1 MRSHVWILVFLVLA
15 LVVTI
20 EGGKCPKRF
29 KKRGCKALVLTNTI
43 RTNCQ
48 PPFKCGEDCHYEC
61 VPGCVRKSGAKIRT
75 CRFGRYWRG
84 GRGLKCSC
92 RPCRAPPDVRDASV
106 IWGSGCSAPFNAGT
120 ACNYRCNPGFRK
132 EGGDETKMCVDSQWR
147 GSALNCEARQCP
159 TLLAPAFGSI
169 TPAGPHSYPTQV
181 TFSCNTGYVLNGPSD
196 STCQANGT
204 WTSPAST
211 SICTRVQCP
220 LLTAPINGAQTPPTG
235 ANFYQDRVTF
245 TCDAG
250 YARNGSSDTTCQ
262 ADGTW
267 TNPVPTCTPV
277 QCPLLTAPTNG
288 ARIPP
293 TGANFYQDVVTFTC
307 NTGYVHNG
315 PIVVTCQADETWSDP
330 FPTCTP
336 RQCSALRAPEFGLL
350 SPTEVT
356 SYQTVV
362 TFACI
367 PGFAL
372 NGSPNTTCQAD
383 GSWSNPV
390 PTCTPS
396 PNWPTTSPTT
406 TPPVVSSC
414 GNLTVFNSD
423 SGSFTSPGWPDP
435 YPLSTNCTW
444 QINVDPGKFVL
455 IRFVEFDLEHGGRT
469 CIWDSLRIHDGPNMS
484 APMIANLCGSSV
496 GPVITTGSSAFVVF
510 HSDESV
516 TDSGFFANFT
526 AWNDTFTQ
534 PSAPPYSTFATT
546 TPATSL
552 NCGNPTVLSGNIGS
566 FTSPG
571 YPGNY
576 PNNAYCSW
584 QISVNTSEVIAIRFN
599 AFDLEFSGSSCPYDY
614 LAIYDGSS
622 TAASRLARLC
632 GSSAQTIYT
641 TGRNAYVVFRTDG
654 SVTGSGFSANFT
666 AESRGPDGDSWRCD
680 FDSDQ
685 CNSMAA
691 TGQFGFRWIRRFG
704 RTPSSSTGPSADHT
718 DGSGFYM
725 YTEASG
731 SSTGANASLTLPIM
745 RSDGQHCLRWFYHM
759 YGSSMGTL
767 NVYVSQPQYPDMLV
781 WSRSGNQGNRWLPA
795 MISVS
800 TNTSVFQI
808 RFEGVRGYSFTSDM
822 AIDDIAVRLGPCSS
836 CAADQFTCWNG
847 SCIFLNLTCD
857 GNSDCNDGID
867 EVFCN
872 QTIPH
877 TTPSYR
883 TVAITTSPASVH
895 CGNPTVLSGNIGSFT
910 SPGYPGNYPNN
921 AQCSWQISV
930 NTSEAIAIRFNAFDL
945 QDAYAGV
952 YCLFDYLA
960 IYDGPSTSAPLLAR
974 LCGSSAQTIVTTNRS
989 AFVIFRTDG
998 SVTKSGFFANFTATE
1013 RRAQPSAPPYSTF
1026 ATTTPATSLNCGNP
1040 TVLSGNIGSFTS
1052 PGYPGNY
1059 PNNARCSWQISV
1071 NTSEVIAIR
1080 FNAFNLES
1088 GGSSCPYDY
1097 LDVYDGLSTAVSR
1110 LARLCGSSAQTVFT
1124 TGRNAF
1130 VVFRTDG
1137 SVTRSGFSAYFTA
1150 ESRPERR
1157 GWRSKNER
1165 RESAARAP
1173 SERGERRESAV
1184 SAVRAPKL
1192 VDLTS
1197 SFVTFPGVRHSQ
1209 RNAITMLTVWIGATK
1224 QTAVTIDPIV
1234 WEPFNFTYDNS
1245 CTSCDGES
1253 FVRPSSYTY
1262 GGRILYVGV
1271 VLCSPTQYKIFLSDN
1286 IAGMFRNIGDHS
1298 GHGQD
1303 HCELVGTSSDPP
1315 SSSLDPDYQTCSG
1328 VGYWR
1333 YHRGNSFTYGAIGDG
1348 SVNGN
1353 VWYGRW
1359 YRCGVTIPRG
1369 EIGWKCD
1376 FDADQCNSMAT
1387 PETGFR
1393 WLRRSG
1399 STPSSLT
1406 GPSADHTDG
1415 SGSYMYTDARFGFP
1429 NSNASL
1435 SLPIIRSVGQHCL
1448 RWFYHMYGSSM
1459 GTLNVYVSQPQY
1471 PDMLVWTRS
1480 GSQGNR
1486 WLPALSPISTN
1497 STVFQY
1503 VDLISSSV
1511 TIRSAYRSQRGATVI
1526 LIALIGATKQTVTE
1540 TRMAGVVTLIQ
1551 ISVTPRHLL
1560 REVFDGFDALAVP
1573 HPCQQGHQQ
1582 TIRMVPVW
1590 FYMYTEASSG
1600 STGATVSLTL
1610 PVIRSDG
1617 QHCLRWF
1624 YHMYGSSM
1632 GTLNVYVSQP
1642 QYPDMLVW
1650 TRSGDQGNRWLL
1662 ASLPIS
1668 NNASV
1673 FQIRFEGIRGASF
1686 RSDMAI
1692 DDIAVR
1698 SGACSTCAAD
1708 QFTCWDGSC
1717 ISFNLTCDG
1726 SYNCRDGSDE
1736 AFCNYTSTQP
1746 TTPFSTT
1753 YNHTFAIT
1761 TPPPSVN
1768 CSNPSVL
1775 AGFYGNFTSPGYPGN
1790 YPNNARC
1797 SWLITVSSDKIVL
1810 IRFTAFN
1817 LESASGCRYDALAVH
1832 DGPNATAPVLATL
1845 CGSSAR
1851 SVSTTGNSAFLVFTS
1866 DGSVTGSGFFAT
1878 FTAEDPP
1885 PTCSP
1890 EEFTCW
1896 NGDCIN
1902 MTLTCDG
1909 TRDCAG
1915 GSDEIDCVDVGSKCG
1930 VPAIQPTFPIARIVG
1945 GNAARPGSWPWQAYL
1960 LRYGSFRCGGNLI
1973 HPLWILTAAHCVNED
1988 LSPGSYN
1995 IIMGK
2000 YNKSVT
2006 DSTEQRLQ
2014 ISQII
2019 MHSEYNTVTF
2029 NKDLALL
2036 KLAQPVTLNQY
2047 VWPVCL
2053 VSGPGADPPEET
2065 ICVRTGNDDV
2075 LKQARIP
2082 LVSNDRCDDAW
2093 YAGRVTEFMMCAGY
2107 YDAGGH
2113 GVCSVRAYLLFT

>member
-1 MRSHVWILVFLVLA
+1 
-15 LVVTI
+15 
-20 EGGKCPKRF
+20 
-29 KKRGCKALVLTNTI
+29 
-43 RTNCQ
+43 
-48 PPFKCGEDCHYEC
+48 
-61 VPGCVRKSGAKIRT
+61 
-75 CRFGRYWRG
+75 
-84 GRGLKCSC
+84 
-92 RPCRAPPDVRDASV
+92 
-106 IWGSGCSAPFNAGT
+106 
-120 ACNYRCNPGFRK
+120 
-132 EGGDETKMCVDSQWR
+132 
-147 GSALNCEARQCP
+147 
-159 TLLAPAFGSI
+159 
-169 TPAGPHSYPTQV
+169 
-181 TFSCNTGYVLNGPSD
+181 
-196 STCQANGT
+196 
-204 WTSPAST
+204 
-211 SICTRVQCP
+211 
-220 LLTAPINGAQTPPTG
+220 
-235 ANFYQDRVTF
+235 
-245 TCDAG
+245 
-250 YARNGSSDTTCQ
+250 
-262 ADGTW
+262 
-267 TNPVPTCTPV
+267 
-277 QCPLLTAPTNG
+277 
-288 ARIPP
+288 
-293 TGANFYQDVVTFTC
+293 
-307 NTGYVHNG
+307 
-315 PIVVTCQADETWSDP
+315 
-330 FPTCTP
+330 
-336 RQCSALRAPEFGLL
+336 
-350 SPTEVT
+350 
-356 SYQTVV
+356 
-362 TFACI
+362 
-367 PGFAL
+367 
-372 NGSPNTTCQAD
+372 
-383 GSWSNPV
+383 
-390 PTCTPS
+390 
-396 PNWPTTSPTT
+396 
-406 TPPVVSSC
+406 
-414 GNLTVFNSD
+414 
-423 SGSFTSPGWPDP
+423 
-435 YPLSTNCTW
+435 
-444 QINVDPGKFVL
+444 
-455 IRFVEFDLEHGGRT
+455 
-469 CIWDSLRIHDGPNMS
+469 
-484 APMIANLCGSSV
+484 
-496 GPVITTGSSAFVVF
+496 
-510 HSDESV
+510 
-516 TDSGFFANFT
+516 
-526 AWNDTFTQ
+526 
-534 PSAPPYSTFATT
+534 
-546 TPATSL
+546 
-552 NCGNPTVLSGNIGS
+552 
-566 FTSPG
+566 
-571 YPGNY
+571 
-576 PNNAYCSW
+576 
-584 QISVNTSEVIAIRFN
+584 
-599 AFDLEFSGSSCPYDY
+599 
-614 LAIYDGSS
+614 
-622 TAASRLARLC
+622 
-632 GSSAQTIYT
+632 
-641 TGRNAYVVFRTDG
+641 
-654 SVTGSGFSANFT
+654 
-666 AESRGPDGDSWRCD
+666 
-680 FDSDQ
+680 
-685 CNSMAA
+685 MAA
-691 TGQFGFRWIRRFG
+691 TGQFGFRWIRRSG
-704 RTPSSSTGPSADHT
+704 RTPSFSTGPSADHT

-759 YGSSMGTL
+759 YGSDMGTL
-767 NVYVSQPQYPDMLV
+767 NVYVSQPRYPDMLV
-781 WSRSGNQGNRWLPA
+781 WTRSGNQGNRWLPA

-847 SCIFLNLTCD
+847 SCIFLNMTCD
-857 GNSDCNDGID
+857 GNSDCNDGSD

-872 QTIPH
+872 QTTPH

-883 TVAITTSPASVH
+883 TFAITTSPASVH
-895 CGNPTVLSGNIGSFT
+895 CGNPTVLSGDIGNFT
-910 SPGYPGNYPNN
+910 SPGYPSNYPNN
-921 AQCSWQISV
+921 ARCSWQISV
-930 NTSEAIAIRFNAFDL
+930 NTGEAIAIRFSAFDL
-945 QDAYAGV
+945 QDAFFGV
-952 YCLFDYLA
+952 YCFSDYLA

-974 LCGSSAQTIVTTNRS
+974 LCGSSAQTIVTTNRN
-989 AFVIFRTDG
+989 AFVVFRTDG
-998 SVTKSGFFANFTATE
+998 SVTRSGFSANFTATE
-1013 RRAQPSAPPYSTF
+1013 RRACRPDQFQCDNSLCIPLSARCNRIPDCLDWSDERNCTQPSTPPYSTF

-1040 TVLSGNIGSFTS
+1040 TVLSGDIGSFTS

-1059 PNNARCSWQISV
+1059 PNNARCSWQISI
-1071 NTSEVIAIR
+1071 NTSQVIAIR

-1097 LDVYDGLSTAVSR
+1097 LDVYDGSSTAVSR

-1137 SVTRSGFSAYFTA
+1137 SVTSSGFSAYFTA
-1150 ESRPERR
+1150 ESRPACPLDQFPCNNSQCVPLSARCD
-1157 GWRSKNER
+1157 GQADCLDRSDEHNCTCR
-1165 RESAARAP
+1165 PDQFLCDISRCAPLSAKCNGLP
-1173 SERGERRESAV
+1173 DCLDWTDE
-1184 SAVRAPKL
+1184 
-1192 VDLTS
+1192 T
-1197 SFVTFPGVRHSQ
+1197 
-1209 RNAITMLTVWIGATK
+1209 NC
-1224 QTAVTIDPIV
+1224 TIDPIV

-1245 CTSCDGES
+1245 CTSCDGER

-1271 VLCSPTQYKIFLSDN
+1271 VLCSPTQYKIFLSED

-1333 YHRGNSFTYGAIGDG
+1333 YHRGNNFTYGAIGDG

-1359 YRCGVTIPRG
+1359 YRCGVIIPRG

-1387 PETGFR
+1387 PVTGFR
-1393 WLRRSG
+1393 WFRRSG
-1399 STPSSLT
+1399 STPTSLT

-1435 SLPIIRSVGQHCL
+1435 SLPIIRSDGQHCL
-1448 RWFYHMYGSSM
+1448 RWFYHMYGSDM
-1459 GTLNVYVSQPQY
+1459 GTLNVYVSQPRY

-1480 GSQGNR
+1480 GNQGNQWMPVTTSVLANASVFQVR
-1486 WLPALSPISTN
+1486 FEGVRGSSYRSDMAIDDIDIESGPCICRPDQFQCNNSQCVPLSARCNRHPDCLDWSDEANCHRDEDGWSCDFDADQCN
-1497 STVFQY
+1497 STTPASGSFRW
-1503 VDLISSSV
+1503 
-1511 TIRSAYRSQRGATVI
+1511 IRRSGRTPSLSTGPSADHT
-1526 LIALIGATKQTVTE
+1526 
-1540 TRMAGVVTLIQ
+1540 
-1551 ISVTPRHLL
+1551 
-1560 REVFDGFDALAVP
+1560 DGS
-1573 HPCQQGHQQ
+1573 G
-1582 TIRMVPVW
+1582 

-1610 PVIRSDG
+1610 PIIRSDG

-1632 GTLNVYVSQP
+1632 GTLNVYVSRR

-1650 TRSGDQGNRWLL
+1650 TRSRDQGNRWLP

-1668 NNASV
+1668 NNTSV

-1698 SGACSTCAAD
+1698 PGSCSTCPPD

-1717 ISFNLTCDG
+1717 IPFNLTCDG

-1753 YNHTFAIT
+1753 YNRTFAMT
-1761 TPPPSVN
+1761 TPPPSVS

-1775 AGFYGNFTSPGYPGN
+1775 TGFYGNFTSPGYPGN

-1885 PTCSP
+1885 RTCSP
-1890 EEFTCW
+1890 DEFTCW

-1902 MTLTCDG
+1902 TTLTCDG
-1909 TRDCAG
+1909 TRDCTG
-1915 GSDEIDCVDVGSKCG
+1915 GSDEINCVNVGSKCG
-1930 VPAIQPTFPIARIVG
+1930 APAIQPTFPIARIVG

-1960 LRYGSFRCGGNLI
+1960 LRYGSFFCGGNLI
-1973 HPLWILTAAHCVNED
+1973 HPLWVLTAAHCVVD
-1988 LSPGSYN
+1988 DSSPSSYN

-2000 YNKSVT
+2000 YNRSLTYT

-2019 MHSEYNTVTF
+2019 SHSGYSTNPA

-2036 KLAQPVTLNQY
+2036 KLTQPVTLNQY

-2053 VSGPGADPPEET
+2053 VSGPGDDPPEGT
-2065 ICVRTGNDDV
+2065 NCVSTGWGRTQGTGNDDV

-2082 LVSNDRCDDAW
+2082 LVSNDRCDDASL
-2093 YAGRVTEFMMCAGY
+2093 YAGKITEFMMCAGY

-2113 GVCSVRAYLLFT
+2113 GTCSGDSGGPLVCSTGGRWTLHGVTSWGSSDCLSPNHPGVYARVSSMRAWIHQIMDNN